1 MCDRYDTSTTTVTTD
16 QLDQLIAKYQL
27 KPWGKDSRYYLN
39 MDALADLIGLDVTY
53 YKTGSVKGCQYVD
66 ADGDKVNVAHSRAYA
81 KGGYG
86 FPGNKTFIKAGKV
99 YCDWKPYGEDIAEL
113 VALAVSKSC

>member
-27 KPWGKDSRYYLN
+27 KPWGRDSRYYLD
-39 MDALADLIGLDVTY
+39 MDTLADLIGLNVTY
-53 YKTGSVKGCQYVD
+53 YKSGNVSGCHYLDEDEEQVTI
-66 ADGDKVNVAHSRAYA
+66 AHSRAYA

-86 FPGNKTFIKAGKV
+86 FPGNKTFVKAGKV
-99 YCDWKPYGEDIAEL
+99 YCDWKPYGENIAEL
-113 VALAVSKSC
+113 VAVEISRKL